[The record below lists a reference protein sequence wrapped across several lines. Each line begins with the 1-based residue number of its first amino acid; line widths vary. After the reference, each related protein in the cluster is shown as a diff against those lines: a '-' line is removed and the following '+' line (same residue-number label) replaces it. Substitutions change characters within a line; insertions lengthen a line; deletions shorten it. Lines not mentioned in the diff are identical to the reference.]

1 MSDMRFGSK
10 IVKTISVASST
21 LSIYI
26 ATLAVAYAGPALSFR
41 FDYLGLSQSQCLEK
55 SANVLG
61 QAQLPTPSNTINV
74 NNTAFVSGENSEI
87 TAIIDCSEVS
97 QSGRVT
103 VMVSHPSSS
112 TKALEW
118 ANYLLESLR

>member
-1 MSDMRFGSK
+1 MSEMRFASNL
-10 IVKTISVASST
+10 IKTISVASST

-41 FDYLGLSQSQCLEK
+41 ADYLGLSQSQCLQK
-55 SANVLG
+55 SVNVLV
-61 QAQLPTPSNTINV
+61 QAQLPIPTNTINV
-74 NNTAFVSGENSEI
+74 NNTPFVSGESSEI
-87 TAIIDCSEVS
+87 TAIIDCSEAS
-97 QSGRVT
+97 KSGRVT

-118 ANYLLESLR
+118 ANYLLDSLR